1 MKHIIRLFVFLF
13 VTLGVALAADAVVVT
28 ADTGGITASNLVL
41 WLTPVIVPLVI
52 ALVKK
57 FQPQIPSWVLPLA
70 APVLGVVIDV
80 INSYALGQAN
90 NLIVA
95 ALLGLAGVGV
105 REIKDQLTP
114 TKPTP

>member
-1 MKHIIRLFVFLF
+1 MKHIIRLFLFLF

-28 ADTGGITASNLVL
+28 ASNGITASNLVL

-52 ALVKK
+52 ALAKSWA
-57 FQPQIPSWVLPLA
+57 PQIPSWALPLI

-80 INSYALGQAN
+80 INSYASGQAN
-90 NLIVA
+90 NLVVA

-114 TKPTP
+114 AKPTP